1 MANGNPLQDTDP
13 NYPKG
18 TKINQKYKSPKPKS
32 KVDKLNSIM
41 FGPILNDLITKTPKS
56 GIDTSPNSGKPARSG
71 AANSINSKFA
81 KPTPKGGIK
90 ESVPKPPAK
99 EQQLMMKQ
107 EIKGTPKPLHPINK
121 KMETTYTEKFQNP
134 RHDLIEGDKNL

>member
-41 FGPILNDLITKTPKS
+41 FGPILNDLITTTPKS

-71 AANSINSKFA
+71 AANSINSKLA

-107 EIKGTPKPLHPINK
+107 EFKRTPKPLHPI
-121 KMETTYTEKFQNP
+121 MEKTEKTYKEKFENP

>member
-41 FGPILNDLITKTPKS
+41 FGPILDDLITTTPKS

-71 AANSINSKFA
+71 AANSINSKLA

-90 ESVPKPPAK
+90 ESVPNPPAK
-99 EQQLMMKQ
+99 EQQLMIKQ
-107 EIKGTPKPLHPINK
+107 EGKTPKPLHPINE
-121 KMETTYTEKFQNP
+121 KMETTYKDKFQNP
-134 RHDLIEGDKNL
+134 RHDLIEGNKNL